1 MTAILARWS
10 LLVLAIALLAVWL
23 PMGKDL
29 LFDYRFGKT
38 DLFYSPVIERFVY
51 KELLGDGHQFVYRDE
66 AGNDYAREAF
76 EALIPFIYY
85 KNMELWGKL
94 PLELQGQRFNKASI
108 QAARQVL
115 QLDPKELPEHRPRIQ
130 LFPLLE
136 SNPGRARLRFPE
148 DIMRPGHRLTFID
161 SDANRIDAGLTRN
174 FTEAMTAAG
183 FAFPVA
189 ATFGR
194 VSILK
199 PFDAGFFLLDAEDQ
213 LFHLKR
219 VDDAPT
225 VARVALPAGLEVR
238 HVKVAENKRGE
249 FLGLVLAADDQLF
262 LLGQQDYA
270 LTPLPLPQYDP
281 DRMAL
286 KILFNPLQRT
296 AVYSDQTRIHAVVMD
311 LDFQPIDHYSREMAM
326 ARVRP
331 VDRLWSAL
339 LPFSLALEDPNGRYL
354 RWQPRLHGQTA
365 LLGIGLALPLAYWWL
380 RRRGLRRRDLLPSL
394 LLVAV
399 TGLYGLL
406 ANLLFPP
413 ERASQQL
420 SPEAAERRV
429 PPAEPAAA
437 RAATRG
443 H

>member
-10 LLVLAIALLAVWL
+10 LLALAIALLAVWL
-23 PMGKDL
+23 PLGKDL
-29 LFDYRFGKT
+29 LFEYRFGKT

-51 KELLGDGHQFVYRDE
+51 KELLGDGHQFVYRDQTG
-66 AGNDYAREAF
+66 ADYGREAF

-85 KNMELWGKL
+85 KNMELWGRL
-94 PLELQGQRFNKASI
+94 PLELQGQRFDKARI

-115 QLDPKELPEHRPRIQ
+115 QLDPEELPEHRPRIQ

-136 SNPGRARLRFPE
+136 SNPGRARLRFPT
-148 DIMRPGHRLTFID
+148 DIMRPNQQLTFIN
-161 SDANRIDAGLTRN
+161 SDANRIDAGLTRT

-199 PFDAGFFLLDAEDQ
+199 PFDAGFFLLDAEDK

-219 VDDAPT
+219 VDDAPR
-225 VARVALPAGLEVR
+225 VARVPLPAGLKVR
-238 HVKVAENKRGE
+238 HVKIAENRRGE
-249 FLGLVLAADDQLF
+249 YLGLVLAADDRLF

-270 LTPLPLPQYDP
+270 LTPLPLPRYDP

-286 KILFNPLQRT
+286 KILFNPLYRT
-296 AVYSDQTRIHAVVMD
+296 AVYSDQTHVHAVAMD
-311 LDFQPIDHYSREMAM
+311 QDFHPIDRYSREMAM
-326 ARVRP
+326 ARTRP
-331 VDRLWSAL
+331 VDQVWSAL
-339 LPFSLALEDPNGRYL
+339 VPFSLALEDPNGRYL
-354 RWQPRLHGQTA
+354 RLQPRLHGQTA
-365 LLGIGLALPLAYWWL
+365 LIGIGLALPLAYWWL

-413 ERASQQL
+413 ERAAPQL
-420 SPEAAERRV
+420 SPEAAKPRT
-429 PPAEPAAA
+429 AAAGPAAS
-437 RAATRG
+437 RG

>member
-1 MTAILARWS
+1 MTATLARWS
-10 LLVLAIALLAVWL
+10 LLALAIALLAVWL
-23 PMGKDL
+23 PLGKDL
-29 LFDYRFGKT
+29 LFEYRYGKT

-66 AGNDYAREAF
+66 TGTDYAREAF

-94 PLELQGQRFNKASI
+94 PLELEGRRFDKASI

-115 QLDPKELPEHRPRIQ
+115 QLDPEELPEHRPRIQ

-148 DIMRPGHRLTFID
+148 DIMRPGQRLTFIN
-161 SDANRIDAGLTRN
+161 SDANRIDPALTRT
-174 FTEAMTAAG
+174 FTETLAAAG
-183 FAFPVA
+183 FAFPAV

-199 PFDAGFFLLDAEDQ
+199 PFDAGFFLLDARAD

-219 VDDAPT
+219 VDDAPV
-225 VARVALPAGLEVR
+225 VARVPLPAGVDVR

-249 FLGLVLAADDQLF
+249 YLGLVLSEDDRLF

-270 LTPLPLPQYDP
+270 LTPLPLPAYDP
-281 DRMAL
+281 ERMAL
-286 KILFNPLQRT
+286 KILFNPLYRT
-296 AVYSDQTRIHAVVMD
+296 AIYSDQTHVHAVAMD
-311 LDFQPIDHYSREMAM
+311 QDFRPIDRYSREMAM
-326 ARVRP
+326 ARTRP
-331 VDRLWSAL
+331 VDQVWSAL
-339 LPFSLALEDPNGRYL
+339 VPFSLALEDPSGRYL
-354 RWQPRLHGQTA
+354 RLQPSLHGQTA
-365 LLGIGLALPLAYWWL
+365 LIGIGLALPLAYWWL
-380 RRRGLRRRDLLPSL
+380 RHRGLRRRDLLPSL

-399 TGLYGLL
+399 TGLYGLI

-413 ERASQQL
+413 ERASPRL
-420 SPEAAERRV
+420 SREAAE
-429 PPAEPAAA
+429 PLTGAAEAAA
-437 RAATRG
+437 AG
-443 H
+443 GD